1 MEFNILKIRETFL
14 KVEKVLSGHQ
24 CIQSA
29 RQNCTPHPCHFG
41 VLALCLIPSL
51 ASAQTVNQF
60 TTSIAGDIVDSP
72 NCTTT
77 VTRTFSVATSFSVKD
92 VDFGV
97 LLTHKYRSDLRI
109 TLTSPAGTTVQLMNA
124 IGGGENNLNVLFDDE
139 AAVAISSHTSTMGPN
154 SGFALI
160 FNAAVN

>member
-1 MEFNILKIRETFL
+1 M
-14 KVEKVLSGHQ
+14 EKVLSGNK

-29 RQNCTPHPCHFG
+29 RQIAHRIRAILVC
-41 VLALCLIPSL
+41 LAFCLIPSL
-51 ASAQTVNQF
+51 AYAQTVNQF

-77 VTRTFSVATSFSVKD
+77 VTRTLSVATSFGAPD

-97 LLTHKYRSDLRI
+97 LLTHKYRSDLRM
-109 TLTSPAGTTVQLMNA
+109 TLTSPAGTTVLLMNA

-139 AAVAISSHTSTMGPN
+139 AAAAISSHTSTMGSN
-154 SGFALI
+154 SAFALI